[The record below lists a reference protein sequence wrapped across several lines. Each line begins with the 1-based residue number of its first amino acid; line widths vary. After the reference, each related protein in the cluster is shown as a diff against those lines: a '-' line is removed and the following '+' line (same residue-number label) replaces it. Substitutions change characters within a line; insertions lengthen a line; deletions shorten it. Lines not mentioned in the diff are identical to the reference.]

1 MDQVATMETMIK
13 ESRCEI
19 FTSSRGKETDRI
31 FKTKTFFCTS
41 NSSTPQLLNRQK
53 TSNSFKSLNNI
64 EQIELETNDIYQFN
78 HRSSKLA
85 IASNNADIINPI
97 IKEKRSKLTTS
108 KILQD
113 NASDTYRDNDEL
125 DEFNPNNNNNNNNNN
140 SSSSNT
146 KSEKKLTGVEKQKS
160 TAKLKNNVANKLSK
174 QKSELSST
182 NNLSSL
188 RDANNL
194 INNFTTNS
202 LIATKLSYGGGE
214 KNQKQKKSKKSKNK
228 SKNNKNAGSSGAESG
243 INDMFRV
250 TEMNAAKMKLKPSES
265 SHKLNSKSKANGS
278 NSMNNNTLNNNN
290 TSSGFEGLNRA
301 TSALD
306 KDYLVNESLRWQ
318 HELDNEEEELK
329 RIELYKINRRKRY
342 IEQRNKYLML
352 SNNSSSFLPYLH
364 YENDSPRDG
373 QQAKAHHHKAGG
385 SDCEHARDASKEVK
399 LAEADGAFVETDKHG
414 SNTLKEVNAK
424 LTDSAISSLS
434 STSR

>member
-1 MDQVATMETMIK
+1 METMIK

-19 FTSSRGKETDRI
+19 FTTSRGKETDRI
-31 FKTKTFFCTS
+31 FKAKTFFCTS

-85 IASNNADIINPI
+85 VTSNTTDIINPI
-97 IKEKRSKLTTS
+97 IKEKRSKLTNS

-113 NASDTYRDNDEL
+113 TGSDTYRDNEEL
-125 DEFNPNNNNNNNNNN
+125 DEFNLNNNNNNNNIN

-146 KSEKKLTGVEKQKS
+146 KSEKKLAGVEKQK
-160 TAKLKNNVANKLSK
+160 TAAKLKNNVANKLSK

-202 LIATKLSYGGGE
+202 LIATKLSYGGE

-228 SKNNKNAGSSGAESG
+228 SKNNKNAGMTGTESG

-278 NSMNNNTLNNNN
+278 NSNGINAMNNNNNH
-290 TSSGFEGLNRA
+290 SSGFEGLNRT

-364 YENDSPRDG
+364 YENDSPREG
-373 QQAKAHHHKAGG
+373 QQSKANHKA
-385 SDCEHARDASKEVK
+385 SNDCEHTRDASKEIK
-399 LAEADGAFVETDKHG
+399 LVEADGAFVETDKHG
-414 SNTLKEVNAK
+414 NNTLKEVNAK

>member
-1 MDQVATMETMIK
+1 METMIK

-19 FTSSRGKETDRI
+19 FTSSRGQETDRI
-31 FKTKTFFCTS
+31 FKAKTFFCTS

-53 TSNSFKSLNNI
+53 TSNSFKSLSNI
-64 EQIELETNDIYQFN
+64 EHIELETNDIYQFN
-78 HRSSKLA
+78 HRNSKLA
-85 IASNNADIINPI
+85 VANNTTDIINPI
-97 IKEKRSKLTTS
+97 IKEKRSKLTNS
-108 KILQD
+108 KILHD
-113 NASDTYRDNDEL
+113 TGSDTYRDNEEL
-125 DEFNPNNNNNNNNNN
+125 DEFNLNNNNNN

-146 KSEKKLTGVEKQKS
+146 KLEKKLAGIEKQKT

-202 LIATKLSYGGGE
+202 LIATKLSYGGE
-214 KNQKQKKSKKSKNK
+214 KSQKQKKSKKSKNK
-228 SKNNKNAGSSGAESG
+228 SKNNKNAGTESG

-278 NSMNNNTLNNNN
+278 NSNGSNAMNNNNNNN
-290 TSSGFEGLNRA
+290 SAFEGLNRT

-364 YENDSPRDG
+364 YENDSPRES
-373 QQAKAHHHKAGG
+373 QQFKANQKAG
-385 SDCEHARDASKEVK
+385 SDCEHTRDASKEIK
-399 LAEADGAFVETDKHG
+399 LVEADGAFVETDKHG
-414 SNTLKEVNAK
+414 NNTLKEVNTK